1 MSSTTKEVV
10 TKDRGKDISI
20 PIEVWLGYCHFHH
33 GEYEKALKVCKT
45 DPFFLCVMIS
55 IFYNLV
61 LPFCIRTESLRS
73 TSTSQHCVL

>member
-33 GEYEKALKVCKT
+33 GEYEKALKVCRKY
-45 DPFFLCVMIS
+45 PFFSCVIVL
-55 IFYNLV
+55 IFFNLV
-61 LPFCIRTESLRS
+61 LPFCLRTKPI
-73 TSTSQHCVL
+73 